1 MNQAELEAWLGGLT
15 PADAAPLL
23 TVWGGVHRLER
34 RLYATDK
41 APPDALVSSVRAVVF
56 RKGAVCVIR
65 DPDGSGHVMP
75 GGRREAGE
83 LQADALVR
91 EICEETGWR
100 FENPRR
106 FGFLHFHHL
115 TPRPDGY
122 AYPYPDFFQT
132 LHVVEAADHDRRRIV
147 RDQWETHSRMT
158 PIGRAMTGVR
168 DEQAAL
174 LRLAVAARAA

>member
-1 MNQAELEAWLGGLT
+1 VNRTELETWLGGLV

-34 RLYATDK
+34 RLYATTA
-41 APPDALVSSVRAVVF
+41 APPNALVSSVRAVVF
-56 RKGAVCVIR
+56 RKRAVCVIR

-83 LQADALVR
+83 SQGQALVR

-100 FENPRR
+100 FDSPRR
-106 FGFLHFHHL
+106 FGFLHFRHL
-115 TPRPDGY
+115 TPKPDGH

-132 LHVVEAADHDRRRIV
+132 LHAVEAIDYDRRRIV

-158 PIGRAMTGVR
+158 PIGRALAAVR
-168 DEQAAL
+168 EEQAL
-174 LRLAVAARAA
+174 ILRLAAAARGG